1 MIDQDIVARRILV
14 LNETLLNLEGLRPHL
29 TAQQLV
35 AEPLVQAALERWIQ
49 VAVECCIDLAYHVV
63 SARGWTPPDS
73 ARGAF
78 ESLASH
84 GVIPSELAQRLAR
97 AAGMRNILV
106 HDYVRVDRG
115 VLVGALGS
123 ALDDLRSF
131 GALVGMLI
139 PAEP

>member
-1 MIDQDIVARRILV
+1 MMDQDIVARRILV
-14 LNETLLNLEGLRPHL
+14 LNETLLNLDGLRPRL
-29 TAQQLV
+29 TGQQLV
-35 AEPLVQAALERWIQ
+35 AEPLVQAALERWVQ

-63 SARGWTPPDS
+63 SAHGWTPPDS

-115 VLVGALGS
+115 MLVGALGS

-131 GALVGMLI
+131 GAIIGMLI
-139 PAEP
+139 AAEP